1 MFWHGVPS
9 FLDLDAA
16 VWFRQS
22 GNLRGLLSGAVRKNL
37 VESFRIHAAFLG
49 NSANRGWS
57 AFLLVNAAHEADHR
71 PVMVGKAANAFGYG
85 DFPRDGFTPIA
96 GIREMAILVERQ
108 CFAQNF
114 ECRHVLSFT
123 KLKLRG
129 SRKECRS
136 KRKGPLTG
144 SLANGPFAIPT
155 KFWRL

>member
-71 PVMVGKAANAFGYG
+71 PVMVGKAANA
-85 DFPRDGFTPIA
+85 DRKSTRLNSSHL
-96 GIREMAILVERQ
+96 GISYAVF
-108 CFAQNF
+108 C
-114 ECRHVLSFT
+114 
-123 KLKLRG
+123 LK
-129 SRKECRS
+129 K
-136 KRKGPLTG
+136 
-144 SLANGPFAIPT
+144 
-155 KFWRL
+155 